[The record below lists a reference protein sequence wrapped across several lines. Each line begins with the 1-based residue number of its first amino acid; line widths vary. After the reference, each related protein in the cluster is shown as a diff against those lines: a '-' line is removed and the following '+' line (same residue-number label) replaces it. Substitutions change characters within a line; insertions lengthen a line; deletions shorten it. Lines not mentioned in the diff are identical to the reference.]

1 LNKFWKF
8 KNIKNKGVNE
18 SELYL
23 TEYIAEESWF
33 MDDVT
38 PEKFKAELSQ
48 CSGDLT
54 VYINSPGGDCFAA
67 SEIYTALMEYDGKIT
82 VKIESLAA
90 SAASVVAM
98 AGDSVEMSP
107 TSLMMIHNPS
117 VYLYGE
123 VADLEQGIEFLNEVK
138 ESIVNAYQLK
148 TGLSRAKISKLMDT
162 ETWLSAKTAQDLGFA
177 DKMLYEDC
185 KKKLETNDSGG
196 FESFNKQASVTNT
209 IAAMR
214 KKLKPIPQ
222 NTDDG
227 IKISDAMSRLKL
239 AGGTFK

>member
-1 LNKFWKF
+1 MNKFWKF
-8 KNIKNKGVNE
+8 KQVKNQGVNT

-23 TEYIAEESWF
+23 TEYIAQESWF
-33 MDDVT
+33 DDDVT
-38 PEKFKAELSQ
+38 PKQFKDELAK
-48 CSGDLT
+48 CTGDLT

-67 SEIYTALMEYDGKIT
+67 AEIYTALMEYDGKIT

-98 AGDSVEMSP
+98 AADVVEMSP
-107 TSLMMIHNPS
+107 TAMMMIHNPT

-123 VADLEQGIEFLNEVK
+123 VCDLEQGIEFLSEVK

-148 TGLSRAKISKLMDT
+148 TKLSRGKISKLMDA
-162 ETWLSAKTAQDLGFA
+162 ETWMSAKKAQDLGFA

-185 KKKLETNDSGG
+185 TKKIETGDGG
-196 FESFNKQASVTNT
+196 FESYNKKASVTNT

-214 KKLKPIPQ
+214 KKLTPIPQ

-239 AGGTFK
+239 VGGTFK